1 MSQFQ
6 GNTPTFAIQQS
17 GTTPEPPAQVAITPT
32 GSEQPPAGVA
42 PPRNNYA
49 GGKYK
54 SVEELEKG
62 YSELQA
68 KFSQKFPDT
77 TTLDVNGILGRAGLK
92 NEDIVTNWSAE
103 GKLNDQQYAKFAAI
117 GYSRSVVDTF
127 LHGQQIASQ
136 EGGREQQEMMLDAYE
151 MAGGKE
157 QLHNLLTWAQTQ
169 YQPEKIDEI
178 NNRLGTRSGYQGAMK
193 ELLFDYRQAIGAGFT
208 RPMAS
213 GQAMPNVSSGFTSV
227 KELVTAM
234 REARESGR
242 FDEVLKRRLANT
254 PQNIL
259 EGVESR

>member
-1 MSQFQ
+1 M
-6 GNTPTFAIQQS
+6 T
-17 GTTPEPPAQVAITPT
+17 
-32 GSEQPPAGVA
+32 
-42 PPRNNYA
+42 
-49 GGKYK
+49 
-54 SVEELEKG
+54 
-62 YSELQA
+62 
-68 KFSQKFPDT
+68 
-77 TTLDVNGILGRAGLK
+77 
-92 NEDIVTNWSAE
+92 
-103 GKLNDQQYAKFAAI
+103 
-117 GYSRSVVDTF
+117 
-127 LHGQQIASQ
+127 
-136 EGGREQQEMMLDAYE
+136 LDAYE

-169 YQPEKIDEI
+169 YQPDKIDEI
-178 NNRLGTRSGYQGAMK
+178 NDRLATRSGYQGAMK